1 MPAQPLSIKLPLSA
15 IPDMEPIRH
24 DDTSLK
30 WGANGEL
37 SPVDQQR
44 ILARLGAQDPLAEG
58 LLECSCEDPFRPHGP
73 LG

>member
-1 MPAQPLSIKLPLSA
+1 M
-15 IPDMEPIRH
+15 DFIRH

-44 ILARLGAQDPLAEG
+44 ILAQLSAQDPAAQG
-58 LLECSCEDPFRPHGP
+58 LLQCSTEDQAG
-73 LG
+73 GSSSIN

>member
-1 MPAQPLSIKLPLSA
+1 
-15 IPDMEPIRH
+15 MEPIRH

-30 WGANGEL
+30 WGADGEL

-58 LLECSCEDPFRPHGP
+58 LLECSCEDLSRPQGP